1 VSQADLVLRNAV
13 HEAAVHPGGTMS
25 VELLTK
31 VHAAWAAMSLV
42 LVAFGATPMPA
53 AKKKPL

>member
-1 VSQADLVLRNAV
+1 MLRNAV